1 MAFNNSYFR
10 GSIDNKTIHNY
21 KNKLDYNI
29 DSLEDRKLEIKKLLS
44 IEVIDNIEFSN
55 EEFWNVVWDIGVCK
69 ASINTNE
76 SLWSETNVCLTL
88 ESMANYLLAKHT
100 KEKRE
105 NIKVYDSYELFKR
118 AIQEQEVIRKHGEA
132 EEDGVIVF
140 RQKKNYK
147 LDPKPTVTSKDKKR
161 FTEVNDYDKY
171 KDYLMKL
178 RDDKEAREEL
188 AKKLD
193 LDYGIKIKNS
203 SDIYKF
209 ILKHLPLVSDD
220 MLNVKLQREKA
231 IKWKYPLKDSG
242 NEIDWDYL
250 DMFDKDH
257 VKALLAV
264 PKDME
269 LTNDMYITRDI
280 LVEQAR
286 LTDVQRNILN
296 LWKRDRTLQNIAD
309 TLGMSHSNVK
319 KHLDKIV
326 DKVINQYEK
335 EYEDSYYYLNVVK
348 GKYKK
353 CTCCGEV
360 KLISRF
366 GNDSKGTFGKKSKCK
381 ECVSGVNQ

>member
-10 GSIDNKTIHNY
+10 GSIDNKTIQDY

-29 DSLEDRKLEIKKLLS
+29 DDLEDRKNEINKLLS
-44 IEVIDNIEFSN
+44 IEKIGEAEFSC
-55 EEFWNVVWDIGVCK
+55 EEFWTEVWDMGVCK
-69 ASINTNE
+69 AGINTNE

-100 KEKRE
+100 KEKKDT
-105 NIKVYDSYELFKR
+105 IKVYDSYELFKR
-118 AIQEQEVIRKHGEA
+118 AIQEQEAIRKYGEA

-161 FTEVNDYDKY
+161 FTEINDYDNY
-171 KDYLMKL
+171 KGYLMKL
-178 RDDKEAREEL
+178 RDDRAAREEL
-188 AKKLD
+188 ASKLD
-193 LDYGIKIKNS
+193 LDYGIKVKTS
-203 SDIYKF
+203 SDVYKF
-209 ILKHLPLVSDD
+209 VLKHLPLVSDD
-220 MLNVKLQREKA
+220 MLNVKLQRERA
-231 IKWKYPLKDSG
+231 IKWKSPLRDSG

-257 VKALLAV
+257 VKALLAI

-269 LTNDMYITRDI
+269 VASDLYMTRDM
-280 LVEQAR
+280 LVENAG
-286 LTDVQRNILN
+286 LTDTQMSILE
-296 LWKRDRTLQNIAD
+296 LWKKDRTLQSIAN

-326 DKVINQYEK
+326 NKVINQYEK
-335 EYEDSYYYLNVVK
+335 EYEENHYYLNVVK

-353 CTCCGEV
+353 CTHCGEV

-366 GNDSKGTFGKKSKCK
+366 GNDSKGTYGKKSKCK
-381 ECVSGVNQ
+381 ECISNS

>member
-29 DSLEDRKLEIKKLLS
+29 ESLEDRKLEIKKLLS
-44 IEVIDNIEFSN
+44 IETIDNVEFSN
-55 EEFWNVVWDIGVCK
+55 EEFWNVVWDMGVCK
-69 ASINTNE
+69 AGINTDE

-100 KEKRE
+100 KDKRE

-147 LDPKPTVTSKDKKR
+147 LDPKPAVTSKDKKR
-161 FTEVNDYDKY
+161 FKEINDYDKY

-188 AKKLD
+188 ALKLD

-203 SDIYKF
+203 SDVYKF

-220 MLNVKLQREKA
+220 MLNVKLQRERA
-231 IKWKYPLKDSG
+231 IKWKSPLKDSG

-280 LVEQAR
+280 LVEQAG

-309 TLGMSHSNVK
+309 ILGMSHSNVK

-326 DKVINQYEK
+326 TKVINQYEK
-335 EYEDSYYYLNVVK
+335 EYEENHYYLNVVK
-348 GKYKK
+348 GKYKR
-353 CTCCGEV
+353 CTCCGEI

-366 GNDSKGTFGKKSKCK
+366 GNDSKGTYGKKSKCK
-381 ECVSGVNQ
+381 ECISNS

>member
-29 DSLEDRKLEIKKLLS
+29 ENLEDRKLEIKKLLS
-44 IEVIDNIEFSN
+44 IETIDNVEFSN
-55 EEFWNVVWDIGVCK
+55 EEFWNVVWDMGVCK
-69 ASINTNE
+69 AGINTDE

-100 KEKRE
+100 KDKRE

-118 AIQEQEVIRKHGEA
+118 AIQEQEVIRKHGES

-147 LDPKPTVTSKDKKR
+147 LDPKPAVTSKDKKR
-161 FTEVNDYDKY
+161 FKEINDYDKY

-178 RDDKEAREEL
+178 RDDKEAREKL
-188 AKKLD
+188 ALKLD

-203 SDIYKF
+203 SDVYKF

-231 IKWKYPLKDSG
+231 IKWKSPLKDSG

-280 LVEQAR
+280 LVEQAG

-309 TLGMSHSNVK
+309 ILGMSHSNVK

-326 DKVINQYEK
+326 TKVINQYEK
-335 EYEDSYYYLNVVK
+335 EY
-348 GKYKK
+348 
-353 CTCCGEV
+353 
-360 KLISRF
+360 
-366 GNDSKGTFGKKSKCK
+366 
-381 ECVSGVNQ
+381 